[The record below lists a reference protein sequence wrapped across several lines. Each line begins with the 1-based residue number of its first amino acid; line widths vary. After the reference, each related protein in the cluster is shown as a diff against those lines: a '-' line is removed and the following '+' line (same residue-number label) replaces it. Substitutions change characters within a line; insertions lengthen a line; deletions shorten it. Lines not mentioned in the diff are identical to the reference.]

1 MSRFLRTL
9 LLVSLLF
16 LALWLPRTL
25 ALDAFATA
33 DEHDWLTFSANFYQ
47 ALRQDNPEQ
56 TFQIEHPGVSVMAA
70 GALAFIQH
78 LPPSATFP
86 AGGFSRLEDE
96 LEQWLSANTTV
107 QPLTLL
113 ATGRWWLTLWSA
125 LALVIAFFPLRRLWG
140 VGPAAGALLLVGWD
154 PFLLGLSRQLHPDA
168 FLPSLTLLA
177 LALFLGWLYGNGV
190 RVPGTG
196 QIQFSILRHPPAR
209 PRHTGIL
216 PLFQSAWRWYYLV
229 GSGLVMGLAW
239 LTKIPAVVL
248 GPTGLLLVGVE
259 LWRQRR
265 DKAATLIFPRA
276 FLAIALWGLL
286 AVVTTVA
293 LWPALWGDA
302 FGILLRIVNEMR
314 SYAGGHV
321 NPNFFNGQVVDDP
334 GPLFYP
340 TVLLWRATPATLIG
354 CLLLLWPALWRSD
367 LLQRA
372 PVRRSVISLLLF
384 ALLFLGLM
392 TAGAKKFERYLAPA
406 LAALDLAAALGWV
419 GLWQMS
425 YSYFRFPGLK
435 TKVLPTAV
443 TGLIVV
449 TVLLHGALSAWC
461 YPYYLTYYNPLVGG
475 ARTAPRLLMIGWG
488 EGLDAAARWLNQQ
501 PDAAQ
506 LRAVAWYPYGSFSY
520 FFAGETGKWTYLAPL
535 AWLDTDY
542 VVIYANQW
550 QRGLPSADVV
560 KHFLAHE
567 PVHVV
572 WANGLEL
579 ARIYD
584 MRDTLLPDFVALD
597 HAQAADFGG
606 QVRLAAY
613 AIPSRTVQPGDTV
626 PVTLYL
632 QGVAPISRNY
642 NRVLR
647 LIDVTGQEVWRADG
661 WPWNAPT
668 QDWPIRT
675 IRPDSHTMAIPQD
688 LAPGL
693 YKLTLGFYDPVTFDP
708 LPVTPPNQ
716 PVAADG
722 ATEHAVSLLQVGA
735 PPSPAGATSAWRF
748 GDAITLTSVGLPA
761 AVQPGATLPVTL
773 RWQTAAPVDSD
784 YTVFVHVV
792 SADGTLV
799 AQQDRPPLDGFAPT
813 SLWQPTIP
821 VVDTYQI
828 PLPTD
833 LPVGGLAL
841 RVGLYTMEH
850 GRLPVQGQDAP
861 VGDFAAVGTVRVVV
875 AD

>member
-1 MSRFLRTL
+1 MKRSLRTL
-9 LLVSLLF
+9 SLVCLLF
-16 LALWLPRTL
+16 LAVWLPRTL

-56 TFQIEHPGVSVMAA
+56 TFQIEHPGVPVMAA

-78 LPPSATFP
+78 LPSSATFP
-86 AGGFSRLEDE
+86 ADGFSRLEDE
-96 LEQWLSANTTV
+96 LEQWLSAKTTV

-113 ATGRWWLTLWSA
+113 ATGRWWLTLWGA
-125 LALVIAFFPLRRLWG
+125 LALMIAFFPLRRLWG

-177 LALFLGWLYGNGV
+177 LALFLGWLYGN
-190 RVPGTG
+190 R
-196 QIQFSILRHPPAR
+196 QWH
-209 PRHTGIL
+209 
-216 PLFQSAWRWYYLV
+216 YLV
-229 GSGLVMGLAW
+229 VSGLVMGLAW

-248 GPTGLLLVGVE
+248 GPTGLLLVGIE

-265 DKAATLIFPRA
+265 DKAATLTLPRA
-276 FLAIALWGLL
+276 FFAVALWGLL

-302 FGILLRIVNEMR
+302 LGILLRIVNEMR

-354 CLLLLWPALWRSD
+354 CLLLLWPALWRCD
-367 LLQRA
+367 LLQRP
-372 PVRRSVISLLLF
+372 PVRRSMIALLLF
-384 ALLFLGLM
+384 VLLFLGLM

-406 LAALDLAAALGWV
+406 LAALDLVAALGWV

-425 YSYFRFPGLK
+425 YSYFRFPGSK
-435 TKVLPTAV
+435 TKVFSPAV

-449 TVLLHGALSAWC
+449 AVLLHGVLSAWS
-461 YPYYLTYYNPLVGG
+461 YPYYLTYYNPMVGG

-520 FFAGETGKWTYLAPL
+520 FFVGETGKWTYLAPL

-550 QRGLPSADVV
+550 QRSLPSADVV

-572 WANGLEL
+572 WLNGLEL

-584 MRDTLLPDFVALD
+584 TRDTLLPDFVALD

-613 AIPSRTVQPGDTV
+613 EIPSRTVQPGDAL

-632 QGVAPISRNY
+632 QGLAPIPQNY
-642 NRVLR
+642 NRTLR
-647 LIDVTGQEVWRADG
+647 LIDSTGQEVWRADG

-675 IRPDSHTMAIPQD
+675 IRPDSHTIAIPSD

-693 YKLTLGFYDPVTFDP
+693 YKLTLGFYDPATFDS

-716 PVAADG
+716 AVSADG

-735 PPSPAGATSAWRF
+735 PPSPAVATTAWRF
-748 GDAITLTSVGLPA
+748 GDAITLTGVALPA
-761 AVQPGATLPVTL
+761 AVQPGAILPVTL
-773 RWQTAAPVDSD
+773 HWQTVAPVDRD

-792 SADGTLV
+792 SADGALV
-799 AQQDRPPLDGFAPT
+799 AQQDRPPLGGFAPT
-813 SLWQPTIP
+813 SLWLPTIP

-833 LPVGGLAL
+833 LPVGVLAL

-861 VGDFAAVGTVRVVV
+861 VGDFAAVGTVPVVV